1 MHLNDFDASDPSP
14 DIYSRNPSKKNVE
27 ALIKTHLQLVRKIA
41 WHVHGRVSSAIEV
54 EDLIQIGMVALIESA
69 NAFENRGFAFAT
81 YASMRIRGAMID
93 YMRQHAATARSSIAR
108 QKTLNKARQELSAT
122 LGRRPEDA
130 EIAEKLNMSPSAYRE
145 WADGAINI
153 RQESLDDV
161 YSDHSSIF
169 TDDNADQ
176 ASEMEREA
184 LQAALAEQI
193 KTLPERE
200 ALVLQ
205 LYYVEELNL
214 KEIGEVLD
222 LGTARISQIKKSA
235 VDHLRQKMTD
245 WQH

>member
-1 MHLNDFDASDPSP
+1 MHLNEFEDSEAIPVV
-14 DIYSRNPSKKNVE
+14 YSRNPSKKNIE
-27 ALIKTHLQLVRKIA
+27 ALIKGHLQLVRKIA
-41 WHVHGRVSSAIEV
+41 WHVHGRVSNAIEI
-54 EDLIQIGMVALIESA
+54 EDLIQIGMVALIEAA

-93 YMRQHAATARSSIAR
+93 YMRQHAATGRSSIAR
-108 QKTLNKARQELSAT
+108 RKTLNKTREELEAA
-122 LGRRPEDA
+122 LGRPPEDS
-130 EIAEKLNMSPSAYRE
+130 EMAEKLGMTASEYRE
-145 WADGAINI
+145 WADSAISI

-169 TDDNADQ
+169 SDETADPVGDL
-176 ASEMEREA
+176 ERQG
-184 LQAALAEQI
+184 LQKALAEHIQN
-193 KTLPERE
+193 LPERE
-200 ALVLQ
+200 AMVLQ

-222 LGTARISQIKKSA
+222 LGTARISQIKKAA